1 METKVVFL
9 EQENSHLQLEIQ
21 HKQDMIQ
28 KLLKNNT
35 TLLESNN
42 PNLSLPTQNKTDF
55 TKSVHNE
62 KEKKDLNIS
71 RKKETS
77 VTMSSLQAK
86 IRDAQEKENRN
97 KKARRHVCIIGDS
110 IVKHITGPGISK
122 MDHVQE
128 KAHPGAT
135 TDDIIGYIK
144 PIIGQKPDIVILHTG
159 TNELIKDDLGSE
171 GSGGRKRY

>member
-86 IRDAQEKENRN
+86 IRDAQEK
-97 KKARRHVCIIGDS
+97 
-110 IVKHITGPGISK
+110 
-122 MDHVQE
+122 
-128 KAHPGAT
+128 
-135 TDDIIGYIK
+135 
-144 PIIGQKPDIVILHTG
+144 
-159 TNELIKDDLGSE
+159 
-171 GSGGRKRY
+171 